1 MKNVLGAALLAM
13 LSPAFLSAESY
24 ATVIKI
30 KPNYQTKTIS
40 EPQRRCQ
47 NIEVPIYG
55 ISQTRG
61 ASSSDV
67 LGGMII
73 GGLLGGTVSGKDRG
87 AAAGAVI
94 GGLMAADQ
102 DQQRKRVIVGY
113 RSERQCNLVQINTE
127 QSHIKNYRI
136 TYEWNG
142 IRGKSYTY
150 NNYRI
155 GDQIPI
161 NVSISAK

>member
-1 MKNVLGAALLAM
+1 MKNILGAALLAT

-30 KPNYQTKTIS
+30 KPNYETKTIS

-73 GGLLGGTVSGKDRG
+73 GGLLGGTVFW
-87 AAAGAVI
+87 
-94 GGLMAADQ
+94 
-102 DQQRKRVIVGY
+102 KRQGRCSRRGY
-113 RSERQCNLVQINTE
+113 RRPDGGRSGSAEKAGYRRVSVRAAM
-127 QSHIKNYRI
+127 QS
-136 TYEWNG
+136 G
-142 IRGKSYTY
+142 SG
-150 NNYRI
+150 
-155 GDQIPI
+155 
-161 NVSISAK
+161 

>member
-1 MKNVLGAALLAM
+1 MKNILGAALLAT

-47 NIEVPIYG
+47 NVEVPIYG
-55 ISQTRG
+55 TSQTRG

-102 DQQRKRVIVGY
+102 GQQTKRFIVGY
-113 RSERQCNLVQINTE
+113 RSEQQCNLVQVNTK

>member
-1 MKNVLGAALLAM
+1 MTKNVLVAALLAM
-13 LSPAFLSAESY
+13 LSPAFLSAERY

-30 KPNYQTKTIS
+30 KLKYQTKTIS

-47 NIEVPIYG
+47 NLEVPIYG
-55 ISQTRG
+55 ILQTRG
-61 ASSSDV
+61 ASSS
-67 LGGMII
+67 GMVI
-73 GGLLGGTVSGKDRG
+73 GSLLGGTVSGIDRG

-102 DQQRKRVIVGY
+102 GQQIKRIIVGY
-113 RSERQCNLVQINTE
+113 RPERQCNLVQVNTE
-127 QSHIKNYRI
+127 QSHIKNHRI
-136 TYEWNG
+136 TYNCNG

-155 GDQIPI
+155 GNQIPI

>member
-1 MKNVLGAALLAM
+1 MTKNVLVAALLAM

-24 ATVIKI
+24 STVIKI
-30 KPNYQTKTIS
+30 KLKYQTKTIT

-47 NIEVPIYG
+47 NLEVPIYG
-55 ISQTRG
+55 ILQTRG

-67 LGGMII
+67 LGSMII
-73 GGLLGGTVSGKDRG
+73 ASLLDGTVSGIDR
-87 AAAGAVI
+87 GAVI

-102 DQQRKRVIVGY
+102 GQQIKRIIVGY
-113 RSERQCNLVQINTE
+113 RPERQCNLVQVNTE
-127 QSHIKNYRI
+127 QSHIKNHRI
-136 TYEWNG
+136 TYNCNG

-155 GDQIPI
+155 GNQIPI

>member
-1 MKNVLGAALLAM
+1 MTKNVLVAALLAM
-13 LSPAFLSAESY
+13 LSPAFLSAERY

-30 KPNYQTKTIS
+30 KLKYQTKTIS
-40 EPQRRCQ
+40 EPQRCCQ
-47 NIEVPIYG
+47 NLEVPIYE
-55 ISQTRG
+55 ILQTRG

-73 GGLLGGTVSGKDRG
+73 GTLLGGTVSGIDRG

-102 DQQRKRVIVGY
+102 GQQIKRIIVGY
-113 RSERQCNLVQINTE
+113 RPERQCNLVQVNTE

-136 TYEWNG
+136 TYKWN
-142 IRGKSYTY
+142 
-150 NNYRI
+150 
-155 GDQIPI
+155 
-161 NVSISAK
+161 

>member
-1 MKNVLGAALLAM
+1 MKNVLVAALLAI

-47 NIEVPIYG
+47 NSEVAIYG
-55 ISQTRG
+55 ILQTRG

-67 LGGMII
+67 LGGIII
-73 GGLLGGTVSGKDRG
+73 GSVLGEAVSGIDRG

-102 DQQRKRVIVGY
+102 GQQIKWVIVGY
-113 RSERQCNLVQINTE
+113 RPERLYKLVLVNTY
-127 QSHIKNYRI
+127 QSHMKNYHFIYR
-136 TYEWNG
+136 WNG
-142 IRGKSYTY
+142 IRGKSYT
-150 NNYRI
+150 
-155 GDQIPI
+155 
-161 NVSISAK
+161 